1 MKKIIFQ
8 IGILIILI
16 ILLGLAFAWKQYSDR
31 PGPYDATY
39 MIDGKSVTLKD
50 GVSIID
56 AAPGSISK
64 ITTRVFGNEVRQD
77 LDGDGRDDVAFIL
90 TQDGGGSG
98 TFYYFVARLNKVGV
112 RLGSDGVLLGD
123 RIAPQSTVML
133 NQIQPDAKSVNGL
146 PLNPNI
152 IVVNYADR
160 KPGEG
165 FATPPSE
172 GKSLWLLLDPKTMRF
187 GEVAP
192 NFEGESNK

>member
-98 TFYYFVARLNKVGV
+98 TFYYFVAKLMVGLNTMINILV
-112 RLGSDGVLLGD
+112 RLFVGTIEKVRLRS
-123 RIAPQSTVML
+123 
-133 NQIQPDAKSVNGL
+133 KSV
-146 PLNPNI
+146 
-152 IVVNYADR
+152 V
-160 KPGEG
+160 
-165 FATPPSE
+165 
-172 GKSLWLLLDPKTMRF
+172 
-187 GEVAP
+187 
-192 NFEGESNK
+192 